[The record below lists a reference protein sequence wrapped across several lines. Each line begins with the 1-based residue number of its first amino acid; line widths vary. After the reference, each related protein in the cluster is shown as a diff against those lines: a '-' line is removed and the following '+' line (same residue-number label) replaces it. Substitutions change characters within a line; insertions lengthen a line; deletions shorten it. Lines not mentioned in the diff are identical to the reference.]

1 MKYNVMYITCNFLE
15 DRFNILLRFNVM
27 ETIYNYSICSPTHP
41 RHSEHAQKGPLT
53 MKMAAKESGSAAAG
67 IQSEED
73 LQRVIDQE
81 AWYDSDDETS
91 TRRLETDADADPD
104 PSFEV

>member
-1 MKYNVMYITCNFLE
+1 
-15 DRFNILLRFNVM
+15 
-27 ETIYNYSICSPTHP
+27 
-41 RHSEHAQKGPLT
+41 
-53 MKMAAKESGSAAAG
+53 MAAKESESAAAG

-104 PSFEV
+104 LNFEVWHDNKK